1 MGNYQSFDK
10 KPSPTLVGV
19 PIYQDSSLIESE
31 VQKRERGECM
41 EEHVGNEQAVMK
53 TNSRFD
59 RLFQNGLIKNVRK
72 YWMLYLMIL
81 PGIIYY
87 IVFKYIPLMGSVIAF
102 QDYQIFNGILGSPW
116 VGLENFKHLLHYQ
129 DFHEVLRNTAL
140 IALYQL
146 IFQFP
151 APIILAL
158 LFNEVRLLI
167 VKKTVQSLFYLPH
180 FLSWVVVGGIVFEL
194 LASQGLV
201 NAIRDLFGLEPIL
214 FMQEEGYFRSIVII
228 SGIWKEVGWGTI
240 IYLAAITGINPSL
253 YEAAVIDGANRF
265 KQTIYITLPLLLPT
279 ISVLFLLNIGN
290 FLELGFDQIFNLLT
304 PMTYSVGDIIETY
317 VYRAGVLQGQYSLT
331 TAIGLFQSVIGFALL
346 WIFNRLAR
354 KSEQGLW

>member
-1 MGNYQSFDK
+1 MAERADTLAGK
-10 KPSPTLVGV
+10 KSNN
-19 PIYQDSSLIESE
+19 QQLI
-31 VQKRERGECM
+31 
-41 EEHVGNEQAVMK
+41 
-53 TNSRFD
+53 NSR
-59 RLFQNGLIKNVRK
+59 LVKNIRK
-72 YWMLYLMIL
+72 HWVLYLMIL

-87 IVFKYIPLMGSVIAF
+87 IIFKYIPLMGSVIAF
-102 QDYQIFNGILGSPW
+102 QDYQIFKGILASPW
-116 VGLENFKHLLHYQ
+116 VGFENFRFLYNYE

-140 IALYQL
+140 IAFYQL

-158 LFNEVRLLI
+158 LFNEIRILI

-194 LASQGLV
+194 LANQGIV
-201 NAIRDLFGLEPIL
+201 NAIREMFGYAPIL
-214 FMQEEGYFRSIVII
+214 FMQEESYFRSIVVI

-240 IYLAAITGINPSL
+240 IYLAAITAINPSL

-265 KQTIYITLPLLLPT
+265 KQTLYITLPLMLPT
-279 ISVLFLLNIGN
+279 ITVLFLLNIGN
-290 FLELGFDQIFNLLT
+290 FLELGFDQIYNLLT

-331 TAIGLFQSVIGFALL
+331 TAIGLFQSVIGFVLL